1 MSVAIAGSPQPS
13 TFWQRLTGTEPKTVV
28 RETSTTTITNDP
40 GGSFNVGTA
49 LRNGGIGAAVAGVL
63 GGVSLLGKVALP
75 LIGKVGTLSGL
86 VKLAGVGGAL
96 GIATAAIPLV
106 APRVRN
112 SPAAKAALT
121 GAAIGVAAGAV
132 LPLLP
137 ISMGA
142 AVGAG
147 VGLLVHHRRTNP
159 ATTYPGYPGYRA
171 YPGYVPVGTAP
182 GDLPPHPGMVPVTP
196 NYGMHVGAAVNPYGY
211 GMPAGYG
218 QQVGSPYGAMAGY
231 GATHG
236 YGGYGGYGYGPS
248 MSLPMQAGQ
257 GQQVGRPAAAPITGP
272 ATRPATARP
281 AGVARHP
288 GAKTWI
294 DKAGNVRQVGTGKVL
309 RASATPAAAGRRLA
323 APAMA
328 PQHAAGTMPHG
339 AVPQYADPAALA
351 AMSGMA
357 GASGTYGMPG
367 MLPYGMPAMASAQQA
382 STPAGAYLGAAM
394 VPAAGI
400 QPGAMPTRPVA

>member
-1 MSVAIAGSPQPS
+1 MSVAIAASPQPS

-106 APRVRN
+106 APRVRD

-121 GAAIGVAAGAV
+121 GAAVGAAAGAV

-137 ISMGA
+137 IPVGA

-147 VGLLVHHRRTNP
+147 VGLLLHHRRTIP
-159 ATTYPGYPGYRA
+159 AHGYPGYPGYRA
-171 YPGYVPVGTAP
+171 HPGYVPVGMAP
-182 GDLPPHPGMVPVTP
+182 GGLPPHPGMVPVTP
-196 NYGMHVGAAVNPYGY
+196 NYGMHVGSAVNPYGY
-211 GMPAGYG
+211 GVPQGYG
-218 QQVGSPYGAMAGY
+218 MSPGYGMPQGY
-231 GATHG
+231 GASMQMG
-236 YGGYGGYGYGPS
+236 PYGPMGGLGAGYGYGPS
-248 MSLPMQAGQ
+248 MSLPMQGGQ
-257 GQQVGRPAAAPITGP
+257 HGVQPGAAAPVATP
-272 ATRPATARP
+272 ATRPVAARATGAP
-281 AGVARHP
+281 KHP

-294 DKAGNVRQVGTGKVL
+294 DRAGNVRQVGTGAVL
-309 RASATPAAAGRRLA
+309 RPAARDA
-323 APAMA
+323 ATARQAATA
-328 PQHAAGTMPHG
+328 PTAQHAAGAMLAGTPSG
-339 AVPQYADPAALA
+339 AMDPASLA
-351 AMSGMA
+351 AMSAMPGMA
-357 GASGTYGMPG
+357 G
-367 MLPYGMPAMASAQQA
+367 MLPYGM
-382 STPAGAYLGAAM
+382 AGAAQSVAPMGAQVGAAM

-400 QPGAMPTRPVA
+400 QPGAMPARPTA